1 MQCSES
7 QGDQNGYLNSHFSNL
22 RNDPNES
29 IHALNFEL
37 RIFVEDALVRIKDWR
52 FSTPF
57 LELSTFQLNFFISAW
72 IICRKRFDR
81 NLDFKILINKSSQLP
96 AMIPSTEDVKSQ
108 WNAYSD
114 LYSKKFEKNTFPF
127 AISLS
132 SMLQIFEEKPAKIL
146 EIASGPGAF
155 SRYLSQNLDYECTVS
170 AFDISEEMVSIAKSL
185 ATKYPSMP
193 NVKVSYEVGNS
204 EELTTVADE
213 SIDAYIANLCIHLTS
228 SPEKMLQE
236 LKRVLKKGKRFGL
249 SVLAP
254 AERVTFVSTVPA
266 VLKELE
272 EEIPALKP
280 TKVMRSP
287 FHLGKR
293 EDLMKLVE
301 EAGLEVDYCWY
312 QQSGVNNMT
321 LEDYEFGMLQ
331 APQYK
336 KLLEKL
342 TEEERKR
349 VVEAVRKKI
358 KEAFIDKKEPSFFEA
373 LLLVGKKP

>member
-1 MQCSES
+1 
-7 QGDQNGYLNSHFSNL
+7 
-22 RNDPNES
+22 
-29 IHALNFEL
+29 
-37 RIFVEDALVRIKDWR
+37 
-52 FSTPF
+52 
-57 LELSTFQLNFFISAW
+57 
-72 IICRKRFDR
+72 
-81 NLDFKILINKSSQLP
+81 
-96 AMIPSTEDVKSQ
+96 MIPSAEDVKSQ

-155 SRYLSQNLDYECTVS
+155 SRYLSQNLDHECTVS

-321 LEDYEFGMLQ
+321 MEDYEFGMLQ

-358 KEAFIDKKEPSFFEA
+358 KEAFIDKKEPAFFEA